1 MKCSR
6 LGLNQRHL
14 GFQPNALPLSYLSL
28 KNKKNIFKTKKPTQ
42 IKTKCFQFNW
52 VNWSNLYLG
61 KVPRIAI
68 AKTHINNILKIR
80 TIYGILKNIKKH
92 KNKRKEIK
100 KNWDN
105 LTKKIIKI

>member
-28 KNKKNIFKTKKPTQ
+28 KNKKNIFKTK
-42 IKTKCFQFNW
+42 
-52 VNWSNLYLG
+52 NWSNLYLG

-68 AKTHINNILKIR
+68 AKTHRNNILKIR